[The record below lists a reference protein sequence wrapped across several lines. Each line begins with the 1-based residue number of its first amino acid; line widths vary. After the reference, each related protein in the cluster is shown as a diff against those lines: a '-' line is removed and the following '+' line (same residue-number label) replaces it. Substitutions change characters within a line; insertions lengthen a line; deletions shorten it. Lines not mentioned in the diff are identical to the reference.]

1 MNDEPNLND
10 PKLIRAGESVARL
23 SRPQPPAGLAARTL
37 ARISASYQ
45 KPIKKVFWM
54 LRPITHPVARV
65 AAAAMIIYAL
75 APMTDL
81 DVASQ
86 LGVQIER
93 HVTGHVFENHVEAL
107 VDSVISSPGDSQP
120 YLDSFMGVQRTNSNA
135 NGSRHANVRHTR
147 TGT

>member
-23 SRPQPPAGLAARTL
+23 SRPSAPAGLATRTL
-37 ARISASYQ
+37 ARISAQ
-45 KPIKKVFWM
+45 CKPIKKVFWM